1 MWLDMFQGFTEVPIS
16 YPIRDALQREH
27 YTVKF
32 DDPKEFNEIE
42 YEKFNYNIVPEVDP
56 KNPYANSLV
65 NEMWPFLRLLWKI
78 RGGYEITIKFSPE
91 IDSKEFGASYGAC
104 LFDAI
109 WKFKINKAGKWKAD
123 FYTKFDQIDNPYDD
137 REPAPLGRKGPF
149 YAQDYSRI
157 QANTAKRARK
167 LARPD
172 WDVEAGR
179 SGQDFS
185 DLLKEESYLNKKIDF
200 SFEHQYIG
208 SGDWGNYKDYEVAV
222 SNTTTVVIPEKE
234 AMSATESKSLRDISK
249 IEKEPIAVV
258 PVINIKKRAPII
270 LDQRPAQTSNE
281 NTIEP
286 AIEEPKPLTR
296 KLSRPV
302 FPV

>member
-1 MWLDMFQGFTEVPIS
+1 MWLDMFEGFTEVPIS
-16 YPIRDALQREH
+16 YPIRDALRRDH
-27 YTVKF
+27 YEIKF
-32 DDPKEFNEIE
+32 DDPTVCNEIE
-42 YEKFNYNIVPEVDP
+42 YEKFDYNIVPEVDSN
-56 KNPYANSLV
+56 NPYANALV

-78 RGGYEITIKFSPE
+78 RGGYEMTVKFNPE

-109 WKFKINKAGKWKAD
+109 WKFKIDRAGKWHAD

-167 LARPD
+167 LARPTWSED
-172 WDVEAGR
+172 DGR

-185 DLLKEESYLNKKIDF
+185 DLLKEEERLNKTIDF
-200 SFEHQYIG
+200 SFEHHYIG
-208 SGDWGNYKDYEVAV
+208 EGDWGDYKDYEVAV
-222 SNTTTVVIPEKE
+222 SNTTRTIMPEKE
-234 AMSATESKSLRDISK
+234 AMTAKEAMSLSQISK
-249 IEKEPIAVV
+249 PKAEPIAVV
-258 PVINIKKRAPII
+258 PIINIKKRAPV
-270 LDQRPAQTSNE
+270 
-281 NTIEP
+281 TIEATAHP
-286 AIEEPKPLTR
+286 VTETKQEENKQPTR
-296 KLSRPV
+296 RISRPV